1 MTTFL
6 IKTRYFRGFYYD
18 INHWIAIFDK
28 LFLYMDIFDEIRR
41 NIIGYDAEFKTP
53 FGFKKLVY
61 ADWTA
66 SGRLYKPIEDKL
78 SNEFGSLIGNTHTET
93 NVTGSSM
100 TLSYLKAKQIIKKHV
115 NANDSDAII
124 GTGSGMTGAML
135 KLQRMLGFKV
145 PSRLRK
151 FLNIPGEQR
160 PIVFITHMEHHSN
173 QTTWLETIAD
183 VEIIDA
189 DKNGLV
195 DLVSLENLLKK
206 YSDRSIKIASVTSCS
221 NVTGIF
227 TPYHKIAEI
236 MHANNGWCFV
246 DFACSAPYINIDM
259 HPENAAE
266 KLDAIF
272 FSPHKFLG
280 GPGSSGILIFDRN
293 LYDSHFSPDQPGGG
307 TVKWTNPWG
316 EHSFYEDVELRED
329 GGTPPFMQTIKAA
342 LAVKL
347 KEKTGVLNIRN
358 REKQITEL
366 IFKNLKQVSGL
377 RLLAENIEERL
388 PVISFYI
395 EGMHYNLGVRL
406 LNDRFGIQV
415 RGGCSCA
422 GTYGHYLLH
431 VSKQLSHHI
440 TEMIE
445 HHDLSEKPGWIRMSM
460 HPVMRDD
467 EINFICDSVKQL
479 AENFKT
485 WALDYEYDPHENN
498 FIHKSRPV
506 FENDQ
511 VDKWFDE

>member
-1 MTTFL
+1 MDNVLKEKKEGSLPAESESAAGSFSD
-6 IKTRYFRGFYYD
+6 FR
-18 INHWIAIFDK
+18 K
-28 LFLYMDIFDEIRR
+28 
-41 NIIGYDAEFKTP
+41 NIIGYNTVFETP
-53 FGFKKLVY
+53 FGTKKLIY

-66 SGRLYKPIEDKL
+66 SGRLYRPIEEKL
-78 SNEFGSLIGNTHTET
+78 SNEFGTLLGNTHTET

-100 TLSYLKAKQIIKKHV
+100 TLSYLKAKKIIKAHV
-115 NANDSDAII
+115 NADESDAII
-124 GTGSGMTGAML
+124 ATGSGMTGAML

-145 PSRLRK
+145 PSRLRQYLK
-151 FLNIPGEQR
+151 IPDELR

-183 VEIIDA
+183 VEIIEPDEH
-189 DKNGLV
+189 GLV
-195 DLVSLENLLKK
+195 DLSHFESLLKK
-206 YSDRSIKIASVTSCS
+206 YHQRKTKIASVTSCS

-227 TPYHKIAEI
+227 TPYHKIAELI
-236 MHANNGWCFV
+236 HRHKGWCFV

-259 HPENAAE
+259 HPGNPHE

-280 GPGSSGILIFDRN
+280 GPGSTGILIFSRS

-329 GGTPPFMQTIKAA
+329 GGTPPFLQTIKAA

-347 KEKTGVLNIRN
+347 KEEIGTKNIAV
-358 REKQITEL
+358 REKEITRRVFSRLKL
-366 IFKNLKQVSGL
+366 IPNLH
-377 RLLAENIEERL
+377 LLADNIEERL

-431 VSKQLSHHI
+431 VSKTKSHRI
-440 TEMIE
+440 TQMIE
-445 HHDLSEKPGWIRMSM
+445 HHDLSEKPGWLRMSL
-460 HPVMRDD
+460 HPVMDNE
-467 EINFICDSVKQL
+467 EIDYLLNSIKELS
-479 AENFKT
+479 ENHQIWGK
-485 WALDYEYDPHENN
+485 DYNYDPHENN
-498 FIHKSRPV
+498 FVHRSNPV
-506 FENDQ
+506 FEKKN
-511 VDKWFDE
+511 VDNWFN

>member
-1 MTTFL
+1 MKVQNRKNL
-6 IKTRYFRGFYYD
+6 ISDTGSIRG
-18 INHWIAIFDK
+18 
-28 LFLYMDIFDEIRR
+28 LFNELRK
-41 NIIGYDAEFKTP
+41 NIIGCNDEFETP
-53 FGFKKLVY
+53 YGVKKLVY

-66 SGRLYKPIEDKL
+66 SGRLYKPIEEKL

-115 NANDSDAII
+115 NADENDAII
-124 GTGSGMTGAML
+124 ATGSGMTGAML
-135 KLQRMLGFKV
+135 KLQRMLGFKI
-145 PSRLRK
+145 PSRLK
-151 FLNIPGEQR
+151 TYFNIPDEQR

-183 VEIIDA
+183 VEIIEPDE
-189 DKNGLV
+189 NGLV
-195 DLVSLENLLKK
+195 KLEHLEILLKK
-206 YSDRSIKIASVTSCS
+206 YQKRKIKIASITSCS

-227 TPYHKIAEI
+227 TPYHKIAGL
-236 MHANNGWCFV
+236 MHRYNGWCFV
-246 DFACSAPYINIDM
+246 DFACSAPYIDIDM
-259 HPENAAE
+259 HPEDPLE

-280 GPGSSGILIFDRN
+280 GPGSTGILIFNRS

-347 KEKTGVLNIRN
+347 KEEIGTKRIAI
-358 REKQITEL
+358 REKEITKLVFSRLKL
-366 IFKNLKQVSGL
+366 IPNLH
-377 RLLAENIEERL
+377 LLAENIDERL
-388 PVISFYI
+388 PVVSFYI
-395 EGMHYNLGVRL
+395 DGMHYNLGVRL

-431 VSKQLSHHI
+431 VSKKKSRKI
-440 TEMIE
+440 TQMIE
-445 HHDLSEKPGWIRMSM
+445 HHDLSEKPGWLRMSL
-460 HPVMRDD
+460 HPVMTD
-467 EINFICDSVKQL
+467 EEIEYILNSIEELSINHKIW
-479 AENFKT
+479 AE
-485 WALDYEYDPHENN
+485 DYEYDPHENN
-498 FIHKSRPV
+498 FVHRSYPE
-506 FENDQ
+506 FEKRI
-511 VDKWFDE
+511 VDSWFE

>member
-1 MTTFL
+1 MEST
-6 IKTRYFRGFYYD
+6 IKDQDNGTKISNSQNHMDHFAEFR
-18 INHWIAIFDK
+18 N
-28 LFLYMDIFDEIRR
+28 

-53 FGFKKLVY
+53 YGKKKLVY

-66 SGRLYKPIEDKL
+66 SGRLYKPIEEKL
-78 SNEFGSLIGNTHTET
+78 SYEFGSLIGNTHTET

-100 TLSYLKAKQIIKKHV
+100 TLSYLKAKKIIKKHV
-115 NANDSDAII
+115 GADDSDAII
-124 GTGSGMTGAML
+124 ATGSGMTGAML

-145 PSRLRK
+145 PSRLRQYLK
-151 FLNIPGEQR
+151 IPDEQR

-183 VEIIDA
+183 VEIIEPDE
-189 DKNGLV
+189 NGLV
-195 DLVSLENLLKK
+195 DISHLETLLRK
-206 YSDRSIKIASVTSCS
+206 YQNRKIKIASITSCS

-227 TPYHKIAEI
+227 TPYYKIAEI
-236 MHANNGWCFV
+236 MHRHNGWCFV
-246 DFACSAPYINIDM
+246 DFACSAPYIDINM
-259 HPENAAE
+259 HPEDPLE

-280 GPGSSGILIFDRN
+280 GPGSSGILIFNRN

-347 KEKTGVLNIRN
+347 KDEIGTGKIAA
-358 REKQITEL
+358 REKEITKRVFRKL
-366 IFKNLKQVSGL
+366 KKISNLH
-377 RLLAENIEERL
+377 LLAENIEERL

-395 EGMHYNLGVRL
+395 DGMHYNLGVRL
-406 LNDRFGIQV
+406 LNDMFGIQV

-431 VSKQLSHHI
+431 VSKKKSHKI
-440 TEMIE
+440 TQMIE
-445 HHDLSEKPGWIRMSM
+445 HHDLSEKPGWIRMSL
-460 HPVMRDD
+460 HPVMTD
-467 EINFICDSVKQL
+467 EEIDYILNSVEEL
-479 AENFKT
+479 SVNHRE
-485 WALDYEYDPHENN
+485 WAYDYEYDPHENN
-498 FIHKSRPV
+498 FGHKTKPE
-506 FENDQ
+506 FEKDSVEN
-511 VDKWFDE
+511 WFKD

>member
-1 MTTFL
+1 MDT
-6 IKTRYFRGFYYD
+6 IKDKTLNKVNVQEDYFVKFRD
-18 INHWIAIFDK
+18 
-28 LFLYMDIFDEIRR
+28 
-41 NIIGYDAEFKTP
+41 NIIGYDRIFQTP
-53 FGFKKLVY
+53 YGNKKLIY

-100 TLSYLKAKQIIKKHV
+100 TLSYMKAKQIIKKHV
-115 NANDSDAII
+115 NANVNDAII

-151 FLNIPGEQR
+151 FINIPSEER

-183 VEIIDA
+183 VEIIEA
-189 DKNGLV
+189 DESGLV
-195 DLVSLENLLKK
+195 DTSSLEKLLEK
-206 YSDRSIKIASVTSCS
+206 YSNREIKIASVTSCS

-236 MHANNGWCFV
+236 MHRHNGWCFV
-246 DFACSAPYINIDM
+246 DFACSAPYININM
-259 HPENAAE
+259 HPENPME

-316 EHSFYEDVELRED
+316 EHSFYEDVEMRED

-342 LAVKL
+342 LAIKL
-347 KEKTGVLNIRN
+347 KEEIGVDNIAN
-358 REKQITEL
+358 REHEITRRVFSRIKQIP
-366 IFKNLKQVSGL
+366 GL
-377 RLLAENIEERL
+377 HLLASNIEERL

-431 VSKQLSHHI
+431 VSKQLSHRI

-445 HHDLSEKPGWIRMSM
+445 HHDLSEKPGWIRMSL
-460 HPVMRDD
+460 HPVMTD
-467 EINFICDSVKQL
+467 EEIDFILDAINEVAL
-479 AENFKT
+479 NYRL
-485 WALDYEYDPHENN
+485 WAKDYTYDPHENN
-498 FIHKSRPV
+498 FCHNSKPV
-506 FENDQ
+506 FETEI
-511 VDKWFDE
+511 VDEWFGK